1 MVTSKSAEV
10 GDRILKVTFCFILM
24 EEIWKDVVGYEG
36 LYQVSN
42 HGRVK
47 SLEHFVPSIGGA
59 IRKSPSKILT
69 NCFDN
74 NYYHVTLYKGGRKKI
89 FLVHRLVAEAFIPN
103 PNNLPQVNHKD
114 GNKLNNNATNLEW
127 CSAQDNILHAFAT
140 GLNTPHTT
148 HYRGVKAFLFD
159 SGVFV
164 GEYTS
169 QHEAADILGLNVSH
183 ICSVLQGR
191 YKQTGGYYFEY
202 NGKEKQQI
210 RKY

>member
-1 MVTSKSAEV
+1 
-10 GDRILKVTFCFILM
+10 M
-24 EEIWKDVVGYEG
+24 EEVWKDVVGYEG

-42 HGRVK
+42 HGKVK
-47 SLEHFVPSIGGA
+47 SLEHFVPTKNGA
-59 IRKSPSKILT
+59 VRNSPSKIRI
-69 NCFDN
+69 NCFDG
-74 NYYHVTLYKGGRKKI
+74 NYYHVILYRQNKRKVA
-89 FLVHRLVAEAFIPN
+89 LVHRLVAEAFIPN

-114 GNKLNNNATNLEW
+114 GNKLNNNVTNLEW
-127 CSAQDNILHAFAT
+127 CSEQDNMLHAFAT
-140 GLNTPHTT
+140 GLNTPHIT

-159 SGVFV
+159 SGAFV

-169 QHEAADILGLNVSH
+169 QHEAADILGLNVAH

-202 NGKEKQQI
+202 SGKEKQQI